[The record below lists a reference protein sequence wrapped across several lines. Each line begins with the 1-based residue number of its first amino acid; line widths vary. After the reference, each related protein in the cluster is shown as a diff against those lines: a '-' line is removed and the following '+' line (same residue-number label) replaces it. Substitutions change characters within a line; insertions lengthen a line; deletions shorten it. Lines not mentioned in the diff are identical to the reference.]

1 MFLTPGEMFG
11 DFRVVRLIGR
21 GGMSEVWLL
30 EVESRCDFCAVK
42 ILDPA
47 KASDFVLRKRFLS
60 EAKLA
65 MEIDHPN
72 VVKVYDIGEDPVTR
86 LCYILME
93 YVPGGTLAD
102 RIERDGRVPFG
113 EAVALVRDIALLLSR
128 AKAKG
133 IVHRDL
139 KPANIMFAEDGSFR
153 VADLGSVR
161 VNRLDDADRH
171 GLAPE
176 LTARIGSFVGTPAY
190 MAPEQMVDPRGVD
203 TRADIYSLGV
213 TFFEML
219 TGRRPYPDLSS
230 VQIMAKAVT
239 GEPIP
244 DVRTVDP
251 SVPAVIANVIRA
263 MCEPDRMSRIDSPQW
278 IADCC
283 NRVLERL

>member
-1 MFLTPGEMFG
+1 MLLKPGEMFG
-11 DFRVVRLIGR
+11 DYRVVRLLGR

-30 EVESRCDFCAVK
+30 EIESRNEFCAVK
-42 ILDPA
+42 VLDPERA
-47 KASDFVLRKRFLS
+47 AEDDTLRRRFLS

-65 MEIDHPN
+65 MNIDHPN

-86 LCYILME
+86 LCYIIME
-93 YVPGGTLAD
+93 YIPCGTLSD
-102 RIERDGRVPFG
+102 MISREGRLSFSR
-113 EAVALVRDIALLLSR
+113 AVVLVRDIALLLSR

-139 KPANIMFAEDGSFR
+139 KPANIMFDSDGSFR
-153 VADLGSVR
+153 VSDLGSVR
-161 VNRLDDADRH
+161 VNAI
-171 GLAPE
+171 GEGGMSPA
-176 LTARIGSFVGTPAY
+176 LTAKIGSFIGTPAY

-213 TFFEML
+213 MFFEML
-219 TGRRPYPDLSS
+219 TGRRPYPNLTS

-251 SVPAVIANVIRA
+251 SIPSVIANVIRA
-263 MCEPDRMSRIDSPQW
+263 MCEPDRENRVDSPQW